1 MSGGPEAWGWA
12 ATRDLGQHKAISDE
26 KGEKGG
32 RQKDKGEGG
41 KEGGGRRILYH
52 DYGNLP
58 PITDPWEGYEN
69 REKRVRNQTL
79 AMEQRVAELN

>member
-1 MSGGPEAWGWA
+1 MK
-12 ATRDLGQHKAISDE
+12 RR
-26 KGEKGG
+26 EKGG

-41 KEGGGRRILYH
+41 KEGGGRRILDH